1 MGQPRTF
8 RIGDVSITPLL
19 DGDLDASLDKVPD
32 PADRAAA
39 AELIAAAGGDKALT
53 MDCHAFLLHLPEGPV
68 LIDAGTGV
76 MMHERLGHLH
86 ARLAETGVRHEDIRS
101 IFLTH
106 AHKDHFGGLV
116 DAQGGA
122 MFPNAEIVMHEVEA
136 QFWLDTKPEDMP
148 ERARAS
154 LHLNEKALGPYRD
167 RIRRV
172 PEGGGMKGVAA
183 RLAPGHTP
191 GHTAWVIE
199 TGAAPIVAWGDV
211 VHVAALHLVRPETT
225 MVYDLDPA
233 TATATRKAM
242 LQWMADSGAFV
253 AGAHLASPGVG
264 HIRHAQDRYVFEP
277 LAHGQE

>member
-1 MGQPRTF
+1 MPAPRSF
-8 RIGDVSITPLL
+8 RIGDLAITPLL
-19 DGDLDASLDKVPD
+19 DGDLDASLEKVPD
-32 PADRAAA
+32 PVDRAAA

-53 MDCHAFLLHLPEGPV
+53 MDCHAFLLHLPDGPV

-76 MMHERLGHLH
+76 MMHERLGRLH
-86 ARLAETGVRHEDIRS
+86 ARLDETGVSHADIRS

-116 DAQGGA
+116 DAQGRA

-136 QFWLDTKPEDMP
+136 RFWLDTPPQTMP
-148 ERARAS
+148 ARARDA
-154 LHLNEKALGPYRD
+154 LPLAHKALDPYRG

-172 PEGGGMKGVAA
+172 AEGGGMKGVAA

-199 TGAAPIVAWGDV
+199 TGAAPLVAWGDV
-211 VHVAALHLVRPETT
+211 VHVAALHLVRPETV

-233 TATATRKAM
+233 TATATRKHM
-242 LQWMADSGAFV
+242 LQWMADSGAVV

-264 HIRHAQDRYVFEP
+264 HIRRGADRYLFEP
-277 LAHGQE
+277 LAGGHD

>member
-1 MGQPRTF
+1 MGQPRTY
-8 RIGDVSITPLL
+8 RIGDISITPLL

-32 PADRAAA
+32 PVDRAAA
-39 AELIAAAGGDKALT
+39 AQLIAAAGGDKALT
-53 MDCHAFLLHLPEGPV
+53 MDCHAFLLHLPDGPV

-101 IFLTH
+101 ILLTH

-116 DAQGGA
+116 DAQGAA

-136 QFWLDTKPEDMP
+136 RFWLDTDPDAMP
-148 ERARAS
+148 TRARDA
-154 LHLNEKALGPYRD
+154 LPLAHKALGPYRD

-199 TGAAPIVAWGDV
+199 TGATPIVAWGDV

-225 MVYDLDPA
+225 MVYDLDPP

-242 LQWMADSGAFV
+242 LQWMADSGAVV
-253 AGAHLASPGVG
+253 AGAHLAAPGIGYIQRVEE
-264 HIRHAQDRYVFEP
+264 HYVFEA
-277 LAHGQE
+277 LS

>member
-1 MGQPRTF
+1 MGQPRTY
-8 RIGDVSITPLL
+8 RIGNLSITPLL

-32 PADRAAA
+32 PDDRAAA
-39 AELIAAAGGDKALT
+39 AQLIAAAGGDKALT
-53 MDCHAFLLHLPEGPV
+53 MDCHAFLLHLPDGPA

-116 DAQGGA
+116 DAQGVA
-122 MFPNAEIVMHEVEA
+122 MFPNAEIVLHEVEA
-136 QFWLDTKPEDMP
+136 AFWLDTKPEDMP
-148 ERARAS
+148 ARARDA
-154 LHLNEKALGPYRD
+154 LPMAHKALDPYRD
-167 RIRRV
+167 RLRRV
-172 PEGGGMKGVAA
+172 PEGGGAKGIAA

-242 LQWMADSGAFV
+242 LHWMAESRAVV
-253 AGAHLASPGVG
+253 AGAHLAAPGIG
-264 HIRHAQDRYVFEP
+264 HIRRGTDRYVFEQLP
-277 LAHGQE
+277 